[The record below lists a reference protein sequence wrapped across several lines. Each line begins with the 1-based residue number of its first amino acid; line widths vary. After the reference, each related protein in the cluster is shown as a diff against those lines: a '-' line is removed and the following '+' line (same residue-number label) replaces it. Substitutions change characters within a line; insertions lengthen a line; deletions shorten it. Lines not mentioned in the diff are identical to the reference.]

1 MDDIKK
7 FVWWGI
13 GGAVG
18 LALLAVVV
26 IFALQSGGGGRT
38 DTAEGPKGAEA
49 PAGEQGKEEPTR
61 REVDTQSFEGTERTA
76 RPSFKAA
83 GGLAILRLTHAGRQ
97 NFVVLVRQGERI
109 ATLVVNTVGPFDGSK
124 AIGLPAGDYTLDIRS
139 SGRWSV
145 EIDQPIPG
153 SAPSAPQKF
162 NGKGQGAT
170 SFFRLR
176 AGNASFRMTHQGDG
190 IFAPN
195 LVKADGTPVTLL
207 ANEVKRY
214 SGSKQVA
221 VAEDGIYLIDVIAT
235 HPWNIDVSQ

>member
-18 LALLAVVV
+18 LALIAVIV
-26 IFALQSGGGGRT
+26 ILALQTGQDRRET
-38 DTAEGPKGAEA
+38 TAGPKAEET
-49 PAGEQGKEEPTR
+49 PAGEEGKEEPTR
-61 REVDTQSFEGTERTA
+61 REVDTQSFEGTERMA

-83 GGLAILRLTHAGRQ
+83 GGLAIFRLTHAGRQ
-97 NFVVLVRQGERI
+97 NFVVLVKQGERI
-109 ATLVVNTVGPFDGSK
+109 ASLVVNTVGPFDGSK
-124 AIGLPAGDYTLDIRS
+124 AVGLPAGDYTMDIRS

-176 AGNASFRMTHQGDG
+176 AGNANFRMTHQGDG

-214 SGSKQVA
+214 TGSKQVP
-221 VAEDGIYLIDVIAT
+221 VPEDGIYLIDVIAT
-235 HPWNIDVSQ
+235 DPWSIDISQ